1 MLYYSIAQ
9 QRLSGEVGGKRV
21 DLFAV
26 SGGGRGR
33 TKGSP
38 EYSLTSFDHRRKAM
52 KSTRGGPLPPGFYI
66 VHKPGNHPRLGRS
79 AYLEQTLASLLQ
91 SDLLAPD
98 RYYVTDRGGFFI
110 HGRGAHGSDGCIVPM
125 QGFRELMELVKANAP
140 FGLLVRNPG
149 MIAPDAGLSRTAFA

>member
-9 QRLSGEVGGKRV
+9 QRLSGEIGGTRV
-21 DLFAV
+21 DLYAV

-33 TKGSP
+33 TKGTP
-38 EYSLTSFDHRRKAM
+38 ESSLASFSHQRKTA
-52 KSTRGGPLPPGFYI
+52 KTARGGPLPPGFYI
-66 VHKPGNHPRLGRS
+66 VHKPGHHPRLGLS

-91 SDLLAPD
+91 ADPLAPN

-125 QGFRELMELVKANAP
+125 RGFRALLDLVEAHSPVA
-140 FGLLVRNPG
+140 LLVRDPG
-149 MIAPDAGLSRTAFA
+149 MLAPDDAAVRRAFA